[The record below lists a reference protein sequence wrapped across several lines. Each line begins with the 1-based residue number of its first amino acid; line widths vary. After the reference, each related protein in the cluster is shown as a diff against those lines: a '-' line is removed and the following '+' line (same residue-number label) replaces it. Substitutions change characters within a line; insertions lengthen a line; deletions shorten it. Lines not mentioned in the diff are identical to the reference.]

1 MTSDP
6 VAEGRSMLRLM
17 RLLRSGPARPSPAS
31 LHGTV
36 LFTCGERGSVAVGR
50 DALKKALKAGL
61 LTMNADGLVA
71 LSERGQRVASGQAS
85 APGALSPAQREET
98 TRTMDGPFGRERVIF
113 NQAESP
119 LTQIAARRDR
129 NGQPF
134 LSQSEVDAGERLRA
148 DYEQASIVPRLG
160 INWEQPIAKGKAGAA
175 RPQGLEMSE
184 TVLAARQRVEK
195 AIAAVGP
202 DLAGI
207 LIDICCFL
215 KGLERVE
222 AERGWPV
229 RSAKIVL
236 RTALRALDRHYRPSA
251 APRGR
256 VLHWGSADF
265 RPELRGADR

>member
-6 VAEGRSMLRLM
+6 VAEERSLL
-17 RLLRSGPARPSPAS
+17 RLLRSGPAKPSRAS
-31 LHGTV
+31 APDRV
-36 LFTCGERGSVAVGR
+36 LFTCGERGTVSVGR
-50 DALKKALKAGL
+50 HAFLKALRDGL
-61 LTMNADGLVA
+61 LTMAADGLVA
-71 LSERGQRVASGQAS
+71 LPERGRRSTDGQAS
-85 APGALSPAQREET
+85 SPGALSPARREEV
-98 TRTMDGPFGRERVIF
+98 TRMMDGPVGRERVII
-113 NQAESP
+113 NRAESP

-129 NGQPF
+129 NGRPF
-134 LSQSEVDAGERLRA
+134 LCQSEVDAGERLRA
-148 DYEQASIVPRLG
+148 DYEQASIAPRLG
-160 INWEQPIAKGKAGAA
+160 INWEQPISKGRAGAA
-175 RPQGLEMSE
+175 RVHGLEMSE
-184 TVLAARQRVEK
+184 AVLAARQRVEM
-195 AIAAVGP
+195 AVEGVGP
-202 DLAGI
+202 ELAGI

-222 AERGWPV
+222 AERGWPA